1 MTALVRFPNT
11 AADFQRLTERQRRAN
26 IKAEREANLDTA
38 RAVLTDADAY
48 SVQDVR
54 AAIILLESRGDGRC
68 DLLLAHQETHRLIR
82 RERLARAEA
91 ARLAVETPADVAARH
106 AHRWPALAVG
116 SVLVAL
122 ALLQASG
129 WGL

>member
-1 MTALVRFPNT
+1 MTAVLRFPNT
-11 AADFQRLTERQRRAN
+11 AADFQRLTGRQRADNIEAEAN
-26 IKAEREANLDTA
+26 IATA
-38 RAVLTDADAY
+38 RAVLADADAY

-54 AAIILLESRGDGRC
+54 NAIILLESRGDGRC

-82 RERLARAEA
+82 RERLAHADA
-91 ARLAVETPADVAARH
+91 TRLETPREVAARH

-122 ALLQASG
+122 VLLQFTG

>member
-11 AADFQRLTERQRRAN
+11 AADFQRLTERQRADNIEAEAN
-26 IKAEREANLDTA
+26 IATA
-38 RAVLTDADAY
+38 RAVLADADAY

-54 AAIILLESRGDGRC
+54 NAIILLESRGDGRC

-82 RERLARAEA
+82 RERLAHADA
-91 ARLAVETPADVAARH
+91 TRLETPREVAARH

-122 ALLQASG
+122 VLLQLTG

>member
-1 MTALVRFPNT
+1 MTALVRFPNS

-26 IKAEREANLDTA
+26 IEAEREANLDTA

-91 ARLAVETPADVAARH
+91 ARLETPREVAARH

-122 ALLQASG
+122 VLLAGTG
-129 WGL
+129 WLL

>member
-1 MTALVRFPNT
+1 MTALIRFPNT
-11 AADFQRLTERQRRAN
+11 AADFQRLTERQRADNIEAEAN
-26 IKAEREANLDTA
+26 IATA
-38 RAVLTDADAY
+38 RAVLADADAY

-54 AAIILLESRGDGRC
+54 NAIILLESRGDGRC

-82 RERLARAEA
+82 RERLAHADA
-91 ARLAVETPADVAARH
+91 TRLETPREVAARH

-122 ALLQASG
+122 VLLAGTG
-129 WGL
+129 WL

>member
-1 MTALVRFPNT
+1 MTAVLRFPNT
-11 AADFQRLTERQRRAN
+11 PADFQRLTERQRADNIEAEAN
-26 IKAEREANLDTA
+26 IATA
-38 RAVLTDADAY
+38 RAVLADADAY

-54 AAIILLESRGDGRC
+54 NAIILLESRGDGRC

-82 RERLARAEA
+82 RERLAHADATRLEA
-91 ARLAVETPADVAARH
+91 PREVAARH

-122 ALLQASG
+122 VLLQFTG